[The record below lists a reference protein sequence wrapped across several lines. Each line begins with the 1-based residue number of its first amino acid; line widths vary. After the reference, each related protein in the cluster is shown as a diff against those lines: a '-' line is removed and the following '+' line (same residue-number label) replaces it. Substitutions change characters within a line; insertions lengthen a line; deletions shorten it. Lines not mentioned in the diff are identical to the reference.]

1 MKTDDLVAAL
11 SAHIEPVNRKLVIR
25 TVYIA
30 LAVATVVA
38 FGIML
43 VGLGVRSD

>member
-11 SAHIEPVNRKLVIR
+11 STHIEPVNRKLVSR

-30 LAVATVVA
+30 LAAGTAVSLA
-38 FGIML
+38 FML
-43 VGLGVRSD
+43 VGLAART